1 MIKRMLAC
9 AAAVGLL
16 LGSSGCALFVVGAV
30 AGAGAATYAYVN
42 GEVESTLSANI
53 DKTWSATLAA
63 LKDLQFN
70 IGKTSKDVLNGNV
83 ESTTADGKSI
93 TIKLKRT
100 SDTLTEVDIR
110 VGKFGDK
117 RVSDLILDKIKSHLG
132 PNA

>member
-1 MIKRMLAC
+1 MNKQILTCAGALA
-9 AAAVGLL
+9 LL
-16 LGSSGCALFVVGAV
+16 VACTGCPVLVVGAV

-42 GEVESTLSANI
+42 GEVESTLSAGM

-70 IGKTSKDVLNGNV
+70 TGKTSKDALNGHV

-93 TIKLKRT
+93 TIKLKRV

-110 VGKFGDK
+110 VGKFGDQ

-132 PNA
+132 PTT